1 MSLLDILPAHAAPHG
16 EGRIDR
22 IMTALRNAQAARAQ
36 RAIYRQTV
44 RELRMLSDLQLA
56 DLGINRATI
65 EDVALKAVHSA

>member
-1 MSLLDILPAHAAPHG
+1 MSLLDILPGQAAPLG

-22 IMTALRNAQAARAQ
+22 IITALRNAQAARVQ

-56 DLGINRATI
+56 DLGITRAMI
-65 EDVALKAVHSA
+65 EDAALKAVHSA